1 MNKTSS
7 FISWTGMCIKKRKIQ
22 IEGFFKENVWLPRIL
37 VVRQC
42 FISLVMTCLDRG
54 TSLNFHFH
62 VPLIKTLFQFSC
74 QSFRNQVQLPEPGRN
89 KLQNYPPFH
98 QSPEILLASC
108 CKRMK
113 FTESRYQGAFSWII
127 WRFTLASIG
136 SLYGEP

>member
-1 MNKTSS
+1 MNLAAIHFKSIGEKTN
-7 FISWTGMCIKKRKIQ
+7 FN
-22 IEGFFKENVWLPRIL
+22 IEGSPFQFRRLFKLRFGSFFVEKNNMIYKNNI
-37 VVRQC
+37 VRQC

-108 CKRMK
+108 CKRM
-113 FTESRYQGAFSWII
+113 
-127 WRFTLASIG
+127 
-136 SLYGEP
+136 

>member
-1 MNKTSS
+1 MN
-7 FISWTGMCIKKRKIQ
+7 WNAHKKKKDTNRR
-22 IEGFFKENVWLPRIL
+22 FFQREFLTPPVL
-37 VVRQC
+37 VERQC

-62 VPLIKTLFQFSC
+62 VSLIKTLFQFSC

-113 FTESRYQGAFSWII
+113 FTESRYQGAFS
-127 WRFTLASIG
+127 
-136 SLYGEP
+136 